1 MDRHRITIA
10 IDGHASAGKSTMAR
24 ALATELG
31 LVYID
36 TGAMYRAAAL
46 FALRERAIGSDG
58 LDAEKLVAGLDRL
71 FIQFKYN
78 PSTGRQETYLSGMNV
93 EKEIRSAE
101 VTRWVSPVATVPELR
116 TKLVHLQRRMA
127 SMGGVVMDGRD
138 IGTVVLPKAD
148 LKFFVTAS
156 PEVRAQRRLDELHA
170 AGRDDSFESVLA
182 NVVERDRIDSSRDV
196 APLVQA
202 QDAIVLDNSHLT
214 MDEQFEFLLAHA
226 RRLTHPV

>member
-31 LVYID
+31 CVYVD

-46 FALRERAIGSDG
+46 FAMRERAIGPEG
-58 LDAEKLVAGLDRL
+58 LDAEKLVAALDRL

-78 PSTGRQETYLSGMNV
+78 SRTGRQETYLSGMNV

-101 VTRWVSPVATVPELR
+101 VSRWVSPVATVPALR
-116 TKLVHLQRRMA
+116 AKLVHLQRRMA

-156 PEVRAQRRLDELHA
+156 PEVRAQRRLDELRA
-170 AGRDDSFESVLA
+170 AGRDDTFESILA
-182 NVVERDRIDSSRDV
+182 NVVERDRIDSTREV

-202 QDAIVLDNSHLT
+202 PDAIVLDNSHLT
-214 MDEQFEFLLAHA
+214 LDEQFEFLLAHA
-226 RRLTHPV
+226 RRLTHPT